1 MTVSEVTLLGLFAYG
16 LMTVIALL
24 TAVLVRGMVTV
35 LGSMHKKPA
44 IAAPATPM
52 TIAMEPEAS
61 EEEERARHVAAV
73 AAAVYAV
80 LGAHRLVYIGE
91 VGRAPSWSTTG
102 RTIQHI
108 SHSPKRSPERR

>member
-1 MTVSEVTLLGLFAYG
+1 MELGAVIQQAIFAYI
-16 LMTVIALL
+16 LMAVIAVLSAVMIRVVVL
-24 TAVLVRGMVTV
+24 TLE
-35 LGSMHKKPA
+35 LMHAKPKPV
-44 IAAPATPM
+44 AAPVQVEVLPAP
-52 TIAMEPEAS
+52 AP
-61 EEEERARHVAAV
+61 EEETSRHVAAV